1 MGFAAPAFGVI
12 DDARL
17 RRRRIRRRGALAVV
31 AIAAIAGAGV
41 LVGEA
46 VSSSGDGSPSPA
58 LVSALRVLR
67 RPVTAADRLPAWI
80 AADLERSAT
89 VFMPFVRRALT
100 TDGFTFYVIPEIS
113 QSPFNGET
121 VDGAS
126 LLALEKTEAHGGADA
141 STITE
146 INDDELTGTL
156 GLSGART
163 LISGIVPNDVGS
175 LTLRY
180 AAGGAGGFSRKRLPA
195 ATIRAFAANNVIAIT
210 APRGGL
216 QARAA
221 VATWRA
227 TNGAVIK
234 VVHGTARRAWWLP
247 TTR

>member
-1 MGFAAPAFGVI
+1 
-12 DDARL
+12 
-17 RRRRIRRRGALAVV
+17 
-31 AIAAIAGAGV
+31 V
-41 LVGEA
+41 LVELS

-58 LVSALRVLR
+58 LLSTLRVLR

-80 AADLERSAT
+80 AADLGRHAT
-89 VFMPFVRRALT
+89 VFMPYVRRALT
-100 TDGFTFYVIPEIS
+100 ADGFTFYVIPEIS
-113 QSPFNGET
+113 QSPFNGQS

-126 LLALEKTEAHGGADA
+126 LLALAKTDADGGADA
-141 STITE
+141 STIAE

-180 AAGGAGGFSRKRLPA
+180 VAGAAGGFSRKPRPA
-195 ATIRAFAANNVIAIT
+195 VTITAFATSNVIVIT
-210 APRGGL
+210 APRAGL
-216 QARAA
+216 QARTA

-234 VVHGTARRAWWLP
+234 VVHGTARRPWWLP